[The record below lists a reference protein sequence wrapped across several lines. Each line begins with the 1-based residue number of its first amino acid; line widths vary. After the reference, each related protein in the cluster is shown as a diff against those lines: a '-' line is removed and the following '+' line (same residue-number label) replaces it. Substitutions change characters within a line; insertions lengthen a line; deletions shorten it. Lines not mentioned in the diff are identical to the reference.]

1 MSTSEK
7 IFDSVYGYTYD
18 DICICPGYINFSVD
32 DVNLKTKL
40 TNKITLNIPLI
51 SAPMDTVSEAEMSI
65 GLALNGGLGIIH
77 CNNSVEEQ
85 IEEVKKVKRFNNGFI
100 NNPITFSPNNTIQD
114 LIDIKKENNYS
125 FSSFPICEKG
135 IGSKLLGVISR
146 RDTDF
151 IDDLNTKL
159 GDLMVS
165 DNIVGV
171 NCKSLNEANEIL
183 KKYKVNLLPIVDDN
197 YNLISLVCR
206 KDLRNKLDY
215 PNALKNEKK
224 QLMVGCAIST
234 RNYKERV
241 EKLIEADVDI
251 LLIDS
256 AQGNSL
262 YQLECL
268 KWIKDNF
275 DIDVIAGNVVT
286 ESQAKNLINAGC
298 DCLRVGMGVGSI
310 CTTQSV
316 LACGR
321 AQASAVYNVAKNSNV
336 PIIADGGIRGS
347 GDIIKAISLGAS
359 VVMCGSLL
367 AGCDESP
374 SSFIYR
380 NGVKI
385 KRYRGMG
392 SLDAMN
398 KKNSS
403 SKDRYLN
410 NDDIFIPQ
418 GVSGFIDSKGS
429 LNEFIPFLTKSVK
442 LGLQDIGCIDI
453 ETLHKDNKEG
463 KILYEVRTTNSFR
476 ESQVH
481 SLLTYNEN

>member
-1 MSTSEK
+1 MSSSER
-7 IFDSVYGYTYD
+7 IFNTVNGYTYD

-32 DVNLKTKL
+32 DVKLNSKL
-40 TNKITLNIPLI
+40 TNKITLNIPI
-51 SAPMDTVSEAEMSI
+51 VSSPMDTVTLSEMCI

-77 CNNSVEEQ
+77 CNNSIEEQ
-85 IEEVKKVKRFNNGFI
+85 VEEVKKVKRFNNGFI
-100 NNPITFSPNNTIQD
+100 DNPITFSPNNTIQD
-114 LIDIKKENNYS
+114 LINIKKKNNYS
-125 FSSFPICEKG
+125 FSSFPICEDG
-135 IGSKLLGVISR
+135 LGSKLLGTISR

-151 IDDLNTKL
+151 VDDLNTKL

-171 NCKSLNEANEIL
+171 NCKSLTEANEIL
-183 KKYKVNLLPIVDDN
+183 KKYKVNLLPIVDDD

-215 PNALKNEKK
+215 PNAIKNDKK

-256 AQGNSL
+256 AQGNSI

-268 KWIKDNF
+268 KWIKNNF

-286 ESQAKNLINAGC
+286 EKQAKNLIEAGC

-321 AQASAVYNVAKNSNV
+321 AQASAVYNVAKSSNV

-347 GDIIKAISLGAS
+347 GDIIKALSLGANI
-359 VVMCGSLL
+359 VMCGSLL
-367 AGCDESP
+367 AGCDESAG
-374 SSFIYR
+374 SFIYR

-385 KRYRGMG
+385 KKYRGMG

-403 SKDRYLN
+403 SKDRYLDN
-410 NDDIFIPQ
+410 NDIFIPQ
-418 GVSGFIDSKGS
+418 GVTGFIDSKGS
-429 LNEFIPFLTKSVK
+429 LNEFIPFLMKSVK

-463 KILYEVRTTNSFR
+463 KILYEIRTANSFR

-481 SLLTYNEN
+481 SLLSYNEN